1 MKRILYPTILF
12 VLLELTLIFALV
24 MWTVR
29 SVLTRQEYEA
39 VSRIARSTVK
49 EMSFTGTA
57 TMVIGIVILALI
69 MAGSTLLFVGWLRE
83 RIMHRKRAQFFQ
95 SFSHE
100 LMTPLTSLQMNADL
114 LLEDHDHHK
123 LTAPQVRQLVE
134 DMRSQTRRLERR
146 LRNIIETTRIE
157 NRRLEL
163 EKTVVDLGAWVGEF
177 VARSSLISVT
187 GHVKFSVETP
197 GETPSRAAVDERY
210 LDIVLENL
218 LENAV
223 KNGARHVEISVHGT
237 GDSVEVRVSDDGGG
251 IDPADLPS
259 IFRLFYRGRQQTSR
273 GSGLGL
279 SVTRQIVRLHGGRI
293 AATSEGLGQGAVFT
307 ITLPRAKGAS

>member
-1 MKRILYPTILF
+1 
-12 VLLELTLIFALV
+12 
-24 MWTVR
+24 
-29 SVLTRQEYEA
+29 
-39 VSRIARSTVK
+39 
-49 EMSFTGTA
+49 
-57 TMVIGIVILALI
+57 
-69 MAGSTLLFVGWLRE
+69 
-83 RIMHRKRAQFFQ
+83 
-95 SFSHE
+95 
-100 LMTPLTSLQMNADL
+100 
-114 LLEDHDHHK
+114 
-123 LTAPQVRQLVE
+123 
-134 DMRSQTRRLERR
+134 
-146 LRNIIETTRIE
+146 
-157 NRRLEL
+157 
-163 EKTVVDLGAWVGEF
+163 
-177 VARSSLISVT
+177 
-187 GHVKFSVETP
+187 
-197 GETPSRAAVDERY
+197 VDERY

-307 ITLPRAKGAS
+307 ITLPRTKGTS